1 MNSFGSQKKPTGPLI
16 VGLTGQTGA
25 GKSTVTEAFA
35 EKGFVVID
43 CDALTREL
51 QTRPEVLSMLSQR
64 LRPAYKGTA
73 FLRAGNMAC
82 PCTAHTL
89 HRPRLSV
96 RGGGSPD
103 WPIPMKAR

>member
-1 MNSFGSQKKPTGPLI
+1 MNAFGSQKKPTGPLI

-51 QTRPEVLSMLSQR
+51 QTARKSSQ
-64 LRPAYKGTA
+64 
-73 FLRAGNMAC
+73 C
-82 PCTAHTL
+82 S
-89 HRPRLSV
+89 PRLTA
-96 RGGGSPD
+96 RIQRNRLSPGRKHGVSMHHAHIT
-103 WPIPMKAR
+103 PSPTVCQGRRFP